1 MVEVTLR
8 RFRRTLSGV
17 RRVGLDTP
25 VLIYHME
32 NVPPYTELT
41 TRLLVDAA
49 AGALE
54 IVLSVV
60 AVSEIL
66 VGPWRKGNTDQ
77 AGRIDAAIRA
87 IPGVR
92 FADITLDGAGS
103 AAALRGRTGLPL
115 PDALIISSSVAKGAQ
130 VILTNDKTWRA
141 KNLPCRVILLD
152 EYVRV

>member
-1 MVEVTLR
+1 
-8 RFRRTLSGV
+8 
-17 RRVGLDTP
+17 
-25 VLIYHME
+25 ME

-92 FADITLDGAGS
+92 FADITLDGAGV
-103 AAALRGRTGLPL
+103 AAGFRGRARLPR
-115 PDALIISSSVAKGAQ
+115 PGGPIISSKVPHSA
-130 VILTNDKTWRA
+130 
-141 KNLPCRVILLD
+141 
-152 EYVRV
+152 